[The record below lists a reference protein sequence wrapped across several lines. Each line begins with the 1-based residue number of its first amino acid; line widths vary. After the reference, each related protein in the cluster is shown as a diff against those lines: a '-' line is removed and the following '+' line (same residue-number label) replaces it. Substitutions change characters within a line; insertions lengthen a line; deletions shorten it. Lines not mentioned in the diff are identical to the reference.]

1 MVPVDAGRVALRVW
15 PPDGETPPMTVL
27 RQDALPFSRIAREL
41 VGAEHGAGVCLLFVD
56 ARPGDGPSL
65 HRHPYE
71 EIFIIQEGTCRF
83 HVDGEEFDAAA
94 GDIVIAPAGA
104 AHRFVATGDGP
115 LRQID
120 IHVSASFSTEWLTG

>member
-1 MVPVDAGRVALRVW
+1 
-15 PPDGETPPMTVL
+15 MTVIA
-27 RQDALPFSRIAREL
+27 QEQLPFSRIAREL

-56 ARPGDGPSL
+56 APPGDGPSL

-71 EIFIIQEGTCRF
+71 EIFIIQEGSCTF
-83 HVDGEEFDAAA
+83 HVDGDEFEAAA

-104 AHRFVATGDGP
+104 AHRFVNTGDGP

-120 IHVSASFSTEWLTG
+120 IHVSPSFATEWLNE